1 MSAPS
6 RFGSALWGALEIPRV
21 PVEVRRHSRVLQSPL
36 ARGVA
41 RAGIMLHYDD
51 STRDDG
57 SLAWF
62 DDPRCTNGYTWLVL
76 RDGQVIEL
84 ADPALRTPHAGAC
97 RTPFA
102 NSHFYG
108 LAAATN
114 GETPVTLAQLDGLA
128 AVCEAVMV
136 FHGWG
141 ADEVDAR
148 IVGHDREAIWTPE
161 ATRAAGLS
169 DARGRAHWGQV
180 GRKVDPTGTR
190 RDARPVI
197 DLVRL
202 RAVVA
207 TRVRAASGGVP

>member
-1 MSAPS
+1 MNAASPI
-6 RFGSALWGALEIPRV
+6 RSALQIPLESPRV

-51 STRDDG
+51 STRDDW

-180 GRKVDPTGTR
+180 GRKADPTGTR
-190 RDARPVI
+190 RDGRPVI

-207 TRVRAASGGVP
+207 TRVRAASGGAP